1 MYHSVIFGDKNTWD
15 DWQLVPQTRPF
26 FAPPAPKVKTVDIP
40 GGDGLIDL
48 TESLTGYPV
57 YSNRTGSID
66 FIVVNDFYEPVSSH
80 EEWFKVY
87 SRIMNYIHGQ
97 KMIAY
102 LEDDPDWYYEGRF
115 SVGSWKSGK
124 NYSEITI
131 NYDVGPYK
139 WSKKTFREE
148 VEEYSNW
155 LWDPFSFVDG
165 VIWSNFNDITIT
177 AGDGWKKYEFKTD
190 LIGRAP
196 VCPVFDIELGNG
208 ATSLDIRFVNNNL
221 GIEETKGITEDG
233 SYQFDDWIFY
243 GDVEVWMR
251 CNGIVGPHT
260 SYAIVNLDFRRG
272 SL

>member
-97 KMIAY
+97 KMRAY

-139 WSKKTFREE
+139 WSSKTFSEE
-148 VEEYSNW
+148 VEESENW

-165 VIWSNFNDITIT
+165 AILTQFSN
-177 AGDGWKKYEFKTD
+177 
-190 LIGRAP
+190 
-196 VCPVFDIELGNG
+196 IELSQNDRSKSFDMNVNIIGSAPIRPIFTIELQAG
-208 ATSLDIRFVNNNL
+208 ATMAIRWISPLIDQGTTHVHN
-221 GIEETKGITEDG
+221 IEESGVY
-233 SYQFDDWIFY
+233 SFDDMIMYHRTVFY
-243 GDVEVWMR
+243 FYLTNDHGAAKISM
-251 CNGIVGPHT
+251 
-260 SYAIVNLDFRRG
+260 DFRRG